1 MLLDK
6 NNRSAEQLRAEH
18 VRNVEYLRCMQ
29 EDAFLNERM
38 IEVDDRTN
46 RNFNESVDIAE
57 ILDIDK
63 HLGYP
68 KDDCKSTEIDAI
80 MKAAKN
86 ISLDDIMGV
95 GAACGPSYE
104 STLIFEQA
112 FIEGANLDMIDVC
125 KRATKEYK
133 KQMKSIKAHIK
144 DKKYSLAIRELDELD
159 KSFKTFQN
167 EFKMVDSE
175 TVSTTILGYILR
187 SVINACQ
194 TILASLITLPIGG
207 VGGAI
212 VVIKFNIENIIGF
225 FKELLKEL
233 KDEDDINVKLFN
245 KNRSTILVRMD
256 SMSKQ
261 ISKMKEAIAE
271 IEKQEKEV
279 KESADEVV
287 TEGSNSDIMELYRE
301 HTKKAKENLKE
312 ANKLIKKQ
320 EFAEA
325 KKLLNEVIDDMKECQ
340 KILRENAEDDTSTE
354 KILGSF
360 IAYWRT
366 NASLL
371 VTILGTLAG
380 LAIAL
385 IPAAE
390 IAGFA
395 LSYTFMFG
403 GTIGSCIAASYEETK
418 VSDGIYKMTEKK
430 DPKSNQDLSAE
441 LIKATRKQGNPY
453 RALNYQLCDETIIAA
468 NRLIKKIDKLE
479 SAIKKAE
486 AKQEKEVKES
496 TDEVVVVGKADPIVA
511 SNEVEK
517 NPTTVTTEP
526 VDGKKD
532 HDNDE
537 TFGQVE
543 PAKGQKFENAADD
556 EGNFEDI
563 DDALKFFDDDYNKSD
578 ADNDRDGQRD
588 LEVDVIDKD
597 EVPVL
602 TKANVEETAD
612 CEDPSGVKEDNE
624 NLEKDAFSFFGLD
637 DIDKNDDG
645 IPDNQDDAEDLPE
658 NNKVSF
664 DDAKKMI
671 EFDGDEDNSA
681 MKDVPKLNDPEEK
694 AEEMIQ
700 KSAYESFDEFKKLLQ
715 F

>member
-68 KDDCKSTEIDAI
+68 KDDCKATEIDAI

-95 GAACGPSYE
+95 GAACGPTYE

-112 FIEGANLDMIDVC
+112 FIEGANL
-125 KRATKEYK
+125 E
-133 KQMKSIKAHIK
+133 
-144 DKKYSLAIRELDELD
+144 
-159 KSFKTFQN
+159 
-167 EFKMVDSE
+167 
-175 TVSTTILGYILR
+175 
-187 SVINACQ
+187 
-194 TILASLITLPIGG
+194 
-207 VGGAI
+207 
-212 VVIKFNIENIIGF
+212 
-225 FKELLKEL
+225 
-233 KDEDDINVKLFN
+233 
-245 KNRSTILVRMD
+245 
-256 SMSKQ
+256 
-261 ISKMKEAIAE
+261 
-271 IEKQEKEV
+271 
-279 KESADEVV
+279 
-287 TEGSNSDIMELYRE
+287 IMELYRE
-301 HTKKAKENLKE
+301 HTKKAKEHIKE

-320 EFAEA
+320 EFSEA
-325 KKLLNEVIDDMKECQ
+325 KKMLNDVISDMKECQ
-340 KILRENAEDDTSTE
+340 KILREGADDDTSVE
-354 KILGSF
+354 KMLGGF

-366 NASLL
+366 TAALL
-371 VTILGTLAG
+371 GLTVGCLSGAAIAG
-380 LAIAL
+380 LAATEVGEL
-385 IPAAE
+385 V
-390 IAGFA
+390 G
-395 LSYTFMFG
+395 LGLYS
-403 GTIGSCIAASYEETK
+403 GSAIVGCLASCFAASYEETK
-418 VSDGIYKMTEKK
+418 ISDGIYKMTEKK
-430 DPKSNQDLSAE
+430 EKQSNDSLAAE

-468 NRLIKKIDKLE
+468 NRLIKKIDKVE

-496 TDEVVVVGKADPIVA
+496 TDEVVVIGKADPIVA

-517 NPTTVTTEP
+517 NPSTVTTEP

-563 DDALKFFDDDYNKSD
+563 DDVLKFFDDDYNKSD
-578 ADNDRDGQRD
+578 ADTDRDGQRD
-588 LEVDVIDKD
+588 LEVDVIEND

-602 TKANVEETAD
+602 TKANVEETAE

-624 NLEKDAFSFFGLD
+624 NLEKDAFSFFGLN
-637 DIDKNDDG
+637 DIDKDDDG

-658 NNKVSF
+658 TNKVSF

-671 EFDGDEDNSA
+671 EFDDNEDNSA

>member
-38 IEVDDRTN
+38 IEIDDRTN
-46 RNFNESVDIAE
+46 RNFDESVDVAE

-68 KDDCKSTEIDAI
+68 KDDCKTTEIDAI

-112 FIEGANLDMIDVC
+112 FIEGTNL
-125 KRATKEYK
+125 E
-133 KQMKSIKAHIK
+133 
-144 DKKYSLAIRELDELD
+144 
-159 KSFKTFQN
+159 
-167 EFKMVDSE
+167 
-175 TVSTTILGYILR
+175 
-187 SVINACQ
+187 
-194 TILASLITLPIGG
+194 
-207 VGGAI
+207 
-212 VVIKFNIENIIGF
+212 
-225 FKELLKEL
+225 
-233 KDEDDINVKLFN
+233 
-245 KNRSTILVRMD
+245 
-256 SMSKQ
+256 
-261 ISKMKEAIAE
+261 
-271 IEKQEKEV
+271 
-279 KESADEVV
+279 
-287 TEGSNSDIMELYRE
+287 IMELYRE
-301 HTKKAKENLKE
+301 HTKKAKEHIKE

-320 EFAEA
+320 EFSEA
-325 KKLLNEVIDDMKECQ
+325 KKMLNDVISDMKECQ
-340 KILRENAEDDTSTE
+340 KILREGSDDDTSVE
-354 KILGSF
+354 KMLGGF

-366 NASLL
+366 TAALL
-371 VTILGTLAG
+371 GLTIGCLSGAAIAG
-380 LAIAL
+380 LAATEVGEL
-385 IPAAE
+385 V
-390 IAGFA
+390 G
-395 LSYTFMFG
+395 LGLYS
-403 GTIGSCIAASYEETK
+403 GSAIVGCLASCFAASYEETK
-418 VSDGIYKMTEKK
+418 ISDGIYKMTEKK
-430 DPKSNQDLSAE
+430 EKQSNDSLAAE

-468 NRLIKKIDKLE
+468 NRLIKKIDKVE

-563 DDALKFFDDDYNKSD
+563 DDALKFFDDDYTKSD
-578 ADNDRDGQRD
+578 ADTDRDGQRD

-658 NNKVSF
+658 TNKVSF

-671 EFDGDEDNSA
+671 EFDDDEDNSA

>member
-46 RNFNESVDIAE
+46 RNFDESVDVAE

-68 KDDCKSTEIDAI
+68 KDDCKATEIDAI

-167 EFKMVDSE
+167 EFKLVDSE

-233 KDEDDINVKLFN
+233 KDEDDINIKLFN

-279 KESADEVV
+279 KESA
-287 TEGSNSDIMELYRE
+287 
-301 HTKKAKENLKE
+301 
-312 ANKLIKKQ
+312 
-320 EFAEA
+320 
-325 KKLLNEVIDDMKECQ
+325 
-340 KILRENAEDDTSTE
+340 
-354 KILGSF
+354 
-360 IAYWRT
+360 
-366 NASLL
+366 
-371 VTILGTLAG
+371 
-380 LAIAL
+380 
-385 IPAAE
+385 
-390 IAGFA
+390 
-395 LSYTFMFG
+395 
-403 GTIGSCIAASYEETK
+403 
-418 VSDGIYKMTEKK
+418 
-430 DPKSNQDLSAE
+430 
-441 LIKATRKQGNPY
+441 
-453 RALNYQLCDETIIAA
+453 
-468 NRLIKKIDKLE
+468 
-479 SAIKKAE
+479 
-486 AKQEKEVKES
+486 
-496 TDEVVVVGKADPIVA
+496 DEVVVVGKADPIVA

-563 DDALKFFDDDYNKSD
+563 DDALKFFDDDYNKSN
-578 ADNDRDGQRD
+578 ADTDRDGQRD

-637 DIDKNDDG
+637 DIDKDDDG

-671 EFDGDEDNSA
+671 EFDDDEDNSA

>member
-68 KDDCKSTEIDAI
+68 KDDCKATEIDAI

-112 FIEGANLDMIDVC
+112 FIEGTNL
-125 KRATKEYK
+125 E
-133 KQMKSIKAHIK
+133 
-144 DKKYSLAIRELDELD
+144 
-159 KSFKTFQN
+159 
-167 EFKMVDSE
+167 
-175 TVSTTILGYILR
+175 
-187 SVINACQ
+187 
-194 TILASLITLPIGG
+194 
-207 VGGAI
+207 
-212 VVIKFNIENIIGF
+212 
-225 FKELLKEL
+225 
-233 KDEDDINVKLFN
+233 
-245 KNRSTILVRMD
+245 
-256 SMSKQ
+256 
-261 ISKMKEAIAE
+261 
-271 IEKQEKEV
+271 
-279 KESADEVV
+279 
-287 TEGSNSDIMELYRE
+287 IMELYRE
-301 HTKKAKENLKE
+301 HTKKAKEHIKE

-320 EFAEA
+320 EFSEA
-325 KKLLNEVIDDMKECQ
+325 KKMLNDVISDMKECQ
-340 KILRENAEDDTSTE
+340 KILREGADDDTSVE
-354 KILGSF
+354 KMLGGF

-366 NASLL
+366 TAALL
-371 VTILGTLAG
+371 GLTVGCLSGAAIAG
-380 LAIAL
+380 LAATGVGEL
-385 IPAAE
+385 V
-390 IAGFA
+390 G
-395 LSYTFMFG
+395 LGLYS
-403 GTIGSCIAASYEETK
+403 GSAIVGCLASCFAASYEETK
-418 VSDGIYKMTEKK
+418 ISDGIYKMTEKK
-430 DPKSNQDLSAE
+430 EKQSNDSLAAE

-468 NRLIKKIDKLE
+468 NRLIKKIDKVE

-496 TDEVVVVGKADPIVA
+496 ADEVVVVGKADPIVA
-511 SNEVEK
+511 SNEVEN

-532 HDNDE
+532 HDNVE

-578 ADNDRDGQRD
+578 ADTDKDGQRD

-602 TKANVEETAD
+602 TKANVEETAE

-637 DIDKNDDG
+637 DIDKDDDG

-671 EFDGDEDNSA
+671 EFDDDEDNSA
-681 MKDVPKLNDPEEK
+681 MKDIPKLNDPEEK

>member
-46 RNFNESVDIAE
+46 RNFDESVDVAE

-68 KDDCKSTEIDAI
+68 KDDCKATEIDAI

-112 FIEGANLDMIDVC
+112 FIEGANL
-125 KRATKEYK
+125 E
-133 KQMKSIKAHIK
+133 
-144 DKKYSLAIRELDELD
+144 
-159 KSFKTFQN
+159 
-167 EFKMVDSE
+167 
-175 TVSTTILGYILR
+175 
-187 SVINACQ
+187 
-194 TILASLITLPIGG
+194 
-207 VGGAI
+207 
-212 VVIKFNIENIIGF
+212 
-225 FKELLKEL
+225 
-233 KDEDDINVKLFN
+233 
-245 KNRSTILVRMD
+245 
-256 SMSKQ
+256 
-261 ISKMKEAIAE
+261 
-271 IEKQEKEV
+271 
-279 KESADEVV
+279 
-287 TEGSNSDIMELYRE
+287 IMELYRE

-325 KKLLNEVIDDMKECQ
+325 KKLLNEVVDDMKKCQ
-340 KILRENAEDDTSTE
+340 KILAEGSDDDTSVE
-354 KILGSF
+354 KMLGGF

-366 NASLL
+366 NAICIAMIVGSL
-371 VTILGTLAG
+371 TG
-380 LAIAL
+380 LAISL

-390 IAGFA
+390 IVG
-395 LSYTFMFG
+395 LSLTCGSYFG
-403 GTIGSCIAASYEETK
+403 GLLGLCFTAGYEETK
-418 VSDGIYKMTEKK
+418 VSDGVYKMTEKK

-468 NRLIKKIDKLE
+468 NRLIKKIDKFE

-496 TDEVVVVGKADPIVA
+496 AEEVVVVGKADPIVA

-578 ADNDRDGQRD
+578 ADNDRNGQRD

-597 EVPVL
+597 EVLVL
-602 TKANVEETAD
+602 TKANVEETAE

-658 NNKVSF
+658 TNKVSF

-671 EFDGDEDNSA
+671 EFDDDEDNSA
-681 MKDVPKLNDPEEK
+681 MKDVPKLSDPEEK

>member
-68 KDDCKSTEIDAI
+68 KDDCKATEIDAI

-95 GAACGPSYE
+95 GAACGPTYE

-112 FIEGANLDMIDVC
+112 FIEGANL
-125 KRATKEYK
+125 E
-133 KQMKSIKAHIK
+133 
-144 DKKYSLAIRELDELD
+144 
-159 KSFKTFQN
+159 
-167 EFKMVDSE
+167 
-175 TVSTTILGYILR
+175 
-187 SVINACQ
+187 
-194 TILASLITLPIGG
+194 
-207 VGGAI
+207 
-212 VVIKFNIENIIGF
+212 
-225 FKELLKEL
+225 
-233 KDEDDINVKLFN
+233 
-245 KNRSTILVRMD
+245 
-256 SMSKQ
+256 
-261 ISKMKEAIAE
+261 
-271 IEKQEKEV
+271 
-279 KESADEVV
+279 
-287 TEGSNSDIMELYRE
+287 IMELYRE
-301 HTKKAKENLKE
+301 HTKKAKEHIKE

-320 EFAEA
+320 EFSEA
-325 KKLLNEVIDDMKECQ
+325 KKMLNDVISDMKECQ
-340 KILRENAEDDTSTE
+340 KILREGADDDTSVE
-354 KILGSF
+354 KMLGGF

-366 NASLL
+366 TAALL
-371 VTILGTLAG
+371 GLTVGCLSGAAIAG
-380 LAIAL
+380 LAATEVGEL
-385 IPAAE
+385 V
-390 IAGFA
+390 G
-395 LSYTFMFG
+395 LGLYS
-403 GTIGSCIAASYEETK
+403 GSAIVGCLASCFAASYEETK
-418 VSDGIYKMTEKK
+418 ISDGIYKMTEKK
-430 DPKSNQDLSAE
+430 EKQSNDSLAAE

-468 NRLIKKIDKLE
+468 NRLIKKIDKVE

-496 TDEVVVVGKADPIVA
+496 TDEVVVIGKADPIVA

-517 NPTTVTTEP
+517 NPSTVTTEP

-563 DDALKFFDDDYNKSD
+563 DDVLKFFDDDYNKSD
-578 ADNDRDGQRD
+578 ADTDRDGQRD
-588 LEVDVIDKD
+588 LEVDVIEND

-602 TKANVEETAD
+602 TKANVEETAE

-624 NLEKDAFSFFGLD
+624 NLEKDAFSFFGLN
-637 DIDKNDDG
+637 DIDKDDDG

-658 NNKVSF
+658 TNKVSF

-671 EFDGDEDNSA
+671 EFDDDEDNSA

>member
-46 RNFNESVDIAE
+46 RNFDESVDVAE

-68 KDDCKSTEIDAI
+68 KDDCKATEIDAI

-112 FIEGANLDMIDVC
+112 FIEGTNL
-125 KRATKEYK
+125 E
-133 KQMKSIKAHIK
+133 
-144 DKKYSLAIRELDELD
+144 
-159 KSFKTFQN
+159 
-167 EFKMVDSE
+167 
-175 TVSTTILGYILR
+175 
-187 SVINACQ
+187 
-194 TILASLITLPIGG
+194 
-207 VGGAI
+207 
-212 VVIKFNIENIIGF
+212 
-225 FKELLKEL
+225 
-233 KDEDDINVKLFN
+233 
-245 KNRSTILVRMD
+245 
-256 SMSKQ
+256 
-261 ISKMKEAIAE
+261 
-271 IEKQEKEV
+271 
-279 KESADEVV
+279 
-287 TEGSNSDIMELYRE
+287 IMELYRE
-301 HTKKAKENLKE
+301 HTKKAKEHIKE

-320 EFAEA
+320 EFSEA
-325 KKLLNEVIDDMKECQ
+325 KKMLNDVISDMKECQ
-340 KILRENAEDDTSTE
+340 KILREGSDDDTSVE
-354 KILGSF
+354 KMLGGF

-366 NASLL
+366 TAALL
-371 VTILGTLAG
+371 GLTIGCLSGAAIAG
-380 LAIAL
+380 LAATEVGEL
-385 IPAAE
+385 V
-390 IAGFA
+390 G
-395 LSYTFMFG
+395 LGLYS
-403 GTIGSCIAASYEETK
+403 GSAIVGCLASCFAASYEETK
-418 VSDGIYKMTEKK
+418 ISDGIYKMTEKK
-430 DPKSNQDLSAE
+430 EKQSNDSLAAE

-468 NRLIKKIDKLE
+468 NRLIKKIDKVE

-496 TDEVVVVGKADPIVA
+496 TDEVVVVGKADPIIA

-543 PAKGQKFENAADD
+543 PAKGQKFENAADN

-578 ADNDRDGQRD
+578 ADTDRDGQRD

-602 TKANVEETAD
+602 TKANVEETAE

-624 NLEKDAFSFFGLD
+624 NLEKDAFSFFGLN
-637 DIDKNDDG
+637 DIDKDDDG
-645 IPDNQDDAEDLPE
+645 IPDNQDDVEDLPE
-658 NNKVSF
+658 TNKVSF

-671 EFDGDEDNSA
+671 EFDDDEDNSA

>member
-6 NNRSAEQLRAEH
+6 NNRSAKQLRAEH

-68 KDDCKSTEIDAI
+68 KDDCKATEIDAI

-112 FIEGANLDMIDVC
+112 FIEGANL
-125 KRATKEYK
+125 E
-133 KQMKSIKAHIK
+133 
-144 DKKYSLAIRELDELD
+144 
-159 KSFKTFQN
+159 
-167 EFKMVDSE
+167 
-175 TVSTTILGYILR
+175 
-187 SVINACQ
+187 
-194 TILASLITLPIGG
+194 
-207 VGGAI
+207 
-212 VVIKFNIENIIGF
+212 
-225 FKELLKEL
+225 
-233 KDEDDINVKLFN
+233 
-245 KNRSTILVRMD
+245 
-256 SMSKQ
+256 
-261 ISKMKEAIAE
+261 
-271 IEKQEKEV
+271 
-279 KESADEVV
+279 
-287 TEGSNSDIMELYRE
+287 IMELYRE
-301 HTKKAKENLKE
+301 HTKKAKEHIKE

-320 EFAEA
+320 EFSEA
-325 KKLLNEVIDDMKECQ
+325 KKMLNDVISDMKECQ
-340 KILRENAEDDTSTE
+340 KILREGADDDTSVE
-354 KILGSF
+354 KMLGGF

-366 NASLL
+366 TAALL
-371 VTILGTLAG
+371 GLTVGCLSGAAIAG
-380 LAIAL
+380 LAATEVGEL
-385 IPAAE
+385 V
-390 IAGFA
+390 G
-395 LSYTFMFG
+395 LGLYS
-403 GTIGSCIAASYEETK
+403 GSAIVGCLASCFAASYEETK
-418 VSDGIYKMTEKK
+418 ISDGIYKMTEKK
-430 DPKSNQDLSAE
+430 EKQSNDSLAAE

-468 NRLIKKIDKLE
+468 NRLIKKIDKVE

-496 TDEVVVVGKADPIVA
+496 TDEVVVIGKADPIVA

-517 NPTTVTTEP
+517 NPSTVTTEP

-563 DDALKFFDDDYNKSD
+563 DDVLKFFDDDYNKSD
-578 ADNDRDGQRD
+578 ADTDRDGQRD
-588 LEVDVIDKD
+588 LEVDVIEND

-602 TKANVEETAD
+602 TKANVEETAE

-624 NLEKDAFSFFGLD
+624 NLEKDAFSFFGLN
-637 DIDKNDDG
+637 DIDKDDDG

-658 NNKVSF
+658 TNKVSF

-671 EFDGDEDNSA
+671 EFDDNEDNSA

>member
-68 KDDCKSTEIDAI
+68 KDDCKATEIDAI

-95 GAACGPSYE
+95 GAACGPTYE

-112 FIEGANLDMIDVC
+112 FIEGANL
-125 KRATKEYK
+125 E
-133 KQMKSIKAHIK
+133 
-144 DKKYSLAIRELDELD
+144 
-159 KSFKTFQN
+159 
-167 EFKMVDSE
+167 
-175 TVSTTILGYILR
+175 
-187 SVINACQ
+187 
-194 TILASLITLPIGG
+194 
-207 VGGAI
+207 
-212 VVIKFNIENIIGF
+212 
-225 FKELLKEL
+225 
-233 KDEDDINVKLFN
+233 
-245 KNRSTILVRMD
+245 
-256 SMSKQ
+256 
-261 ISKMKEAIAE
+261 
-271 IEKQEKEV
+271 
-279 KESADEVV
+279 
-287 TEGSNSDIMELYRE
+287 IMELYRE
-301 HTKKAKENLKE
+301 HTKKAKEHIKE

-320 EFAEA
+320 EFSEA
-325 KKLLNEVIDDMKECQ
+325 KKMLNDVISDMKECQ
-340 KILRENAEDDTSTE
+340 KILREGADDDTSVE
-354 KILGSF
+354 KMLGGF

-366 NASLL
+366 TAALL
-371 VTILGTLAG
+371 GLTVGCLSGAAIAG
-380 LAIAL
+380 LAATEVGEL
-385 IPAAE
+385 V
-390 IAGFA
+390 G
-395 LSYTFMFG
+395 LGLYS
-403 GTIGSCIAASYEETK
+403 GSAIVGCLASCFAASYEETK
-418 VSDGIYKMTEKK
+418 ISDGIYKMTEKK
-430 DPKSNQDLSAE
+430 EKQSNDSLAAE

-468 NRLIKKIDKLE
+468 NRLIKKIDKVE

-496 TDEVVVVGKADPIVA
+496 TDEVVVIGKADPIVA

-517 NPTTVTTEP
+517 NPSTVTTEP

-563 DDALKFFDDDYNKSD
+563 DDVLKFFDDDYNKSD
-578 ADNDRDGQRD
+578 ADTDRDGQRD
-588 LEVDVIDKD
+588 LEVDVIEND

-602 TKANVEETAD
+602 TKANVEETAE

-624 NLEKDAFSFFGLD
+624 NLEKDAFSFFGLN
-637 DIDKNDDG
+637 DIDKDDDG

-658 NNKVSF
+658 TNKVSF

-671 EFDGDEDNSA
+671 EFDDDEDNSA
-681 MKDVPKLNDPEEK
+681 MKDVPKLSDPEEK

>member
-68 KDDCKSTEIDAI
+68 KDDCKATEIDAI

-112 FIEGANLDMIDVC
+112 FIEGANL
-125 KRATKEYK
+125 E
-133 KQMKSIKAHIK
+133 
-144 DKKYSLAIRELDELD
+144 
-159 KSFKTFQN
+159 
-167 EFKMVDSE
+167 
-175 TVSTTILGYILR
+175 
-187 SVINACQ
+187 
-194 TILASLITLPIGG
+194 
-207 VGGAI
+207 
-212 VVIKFNIENIIGF
+212 
-225 FKELLKEL
+225 
-233 KDEDDINVKLFN
+233 
-245 KNRSTILVRMD
+245 
-256 SMSKQ
+256 
-261 ISKMKEAIAE
+261 
-271 IEKQEKEV
+271 
-279 KESADEVV
+279 
-287 TEGSNSDIMELYRE
+287 IMELYRE
-301 HTKKAKENLKE
+301 HTKKAKEHIKE

-320 EFAEA
+320 EFSEA
-325 KKLLNEVIDDMKECQ
+325 KKMLNDVISDMKECQ
-340 KILRENAEDDTSTE
+340 KILREGADDDTSVE
-354 KILGSF
+354 KMLGGF

-366 NASLL
+366 TAALL
-371 VTILGTLAG
+371 GLTVGCLSGAAIAG
-380 LAIAL
+380 LAATEVGEL
-385 IPAAE
+385 V
-390 IAGFA
+390 G
-395 LSYTFMFG
+395 LGLYS
-403 GTIGSCIAASYEETK
+403 GSAIVGCLASCFAASYEETK
-418 VSDGIYKMTEKK
+418 ISDGIYKMTEKK
-430 DPKSNQDLSAE
+430 EKQSNDSLAAE

-468 NRLIKKIDKLE
+468 NRLIKKIDKVE

-578 ADNDRDGQRD
+578 ADTDRDGQRD
-588 LEVDVIDKD
+588 LEVDVIEND

-602 TKANVEETAD
+602 TKANVEETAE

-624 NLEKDAFSFFGLD
+624 NLEKDAFSFFGLN
-637 DIDKNDDG
+637 DIDKDDDG

-658 NNKVSF
+658 TNKVSF

-671 EFDGDEDNSA
+671 EFDDDEDNSA
-681 MKDVPKLNDPEEK
+681 MKDVPKLNNPEEK

>member
-46 RNFNESVDIAE
+46 RNFDESVDVAE

-68 KDDCKSTEIDAI
+68 KDDCKATEIDAI

-95 GAACGPSYE
+95 GTECGPSYE

-112 FIEGANLDMIDVC
+112 FIEGANL
-125 KRATKEYK
+125 E
-133 KQMKSIKAHIK
+133 
-144 DKKYSLAIRELDELD
+144 
-159 KSFKTFQN
+159 
-167 EFKMVDSE
+167 
-175 TVSTTILGYILR
+175 
-187 SVINACQ
+187 
-194 TILASLITLPIGG
+194 
-207 VGGAI
+207 
-212 VVIKFNIENIIGF
+212 
-225 FKELLKEL
+225 
-233 KDEDDINVKLFN
+233 
-245 KNRSTILVRMD
+245 
-256 SMSKQ
+256 
-261 ISKMKEAIAE
+261 
-271 IEKQEKEV
+271 
-279 KESADEVV
+279 
-287 TEGSNSDIMELYRE
+287 IMELYRE

-325 KKLLNEVIDDMKECQ
+325 KKLLNEVVDDMKKCQ
-340 KILRENAEDDTSTE
+340 KILAEGSDDDTSVE
-354 KILGSF
+354 KMLGGF

-366 NASLL
+366 NAICIAMIVGSL
-371 VTILGTLAG
+371 TG
-380 LAIAL
+380 LAISL

-390 IAGFA
+390 IVG
-395 LSYTFMFG
+395 LSLTCGSYFG
-403 GTIGSCIAASYEETK
+403 GLLGLCFTAGYEETK
-418 VSDGIYKMTEKK
+418 VSDGVYKMTEKK

-468 NRLIKKIDKLE
+468 NRLIKKIDKFE

-496 TDEVVVVGKADPIVA
+496 TDEVVVVGKADPIIA

-543 PAKGQKFENAADD
+543 PAKGQKFENAADN

-578 ADNDRDGQRD
+578 ADTDRDGQRD

-602 TKANVEETAD
+602 TKANVEETAE

-658 NNKVSF
+658 TNKVSF

-671 EFDGDEDNSA
+671 EFDDDEDNSA